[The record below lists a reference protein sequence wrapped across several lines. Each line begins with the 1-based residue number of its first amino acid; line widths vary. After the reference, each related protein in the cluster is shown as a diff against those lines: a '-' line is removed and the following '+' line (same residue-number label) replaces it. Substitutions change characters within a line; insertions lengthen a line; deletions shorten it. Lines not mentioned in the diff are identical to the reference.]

1 MEVAEY
7 ARFDAVGLAALV
19 RAGDALPAEIETAAR
34 RAIEEVNSELN
45 GLAMPLFESALH
57 YDADGPFAGVPFLI
71 KDDGPTAAGV
81 PFTVGSRH
89 FHGAVAPCDDGMMKR
104 FRSAGLA
111 TLGSTAV
118 PEMAISLATE
128 SVLNGATRNPWDLA
142 RGVGGSSG
150 GAAALV
156 AAGAVPAAQGS
167 DGAGSIR
174 VPASCCGV
182 VGLKPTRGRTAV
194 GPFVAELMGGL
205 TTQFL
210 LTRSLRDAAHLLDAV
225 HGPAVGDKYVVQAP
239 AGRYGSDLFID
250 PGQLRVAVTTEAWS
264 GVAVDP
270 ECAAAAEAAAR
281 VLEGFGHHVV
291 EASPTVDAEDVVR
304 SYVTIAAMEVAAAIG
319 LSPRPAGP
327 DTLEAVS
334 LRCLAEAQQL
344 TALDVARAF
353 RAFNAVMRT
362 TANFFTS
369 CDVLVTPTLGWLP
382 APHGILDYDGA
393 DHSVESWIRAIMTYG
408 PFTAPFNIGG
418 QPAIS
423 LPLGHSESGLPVG
436 VQLVAPYGREDLLFR
451 VGAQLDQALPWR
463 ARRPP
468 IFAGR

>member
-1 MEVAEY
+1 MDVAEY
-7 ARFDAVGLAALV
+7 APFDAVGLAALI
-19 RAGDALPAEIETAAR
+19 RAGEVAAAEMETVAR
-34 RAIEEVNSELN
+34 RAIGAVNPDLN
-45 GLAMPLFESALH
+45 GLAMPLFEHSLH

-71 KDDGPTAAGV
+71 KDDGPTAEGV

-89 FHGAVAPCDDGMMKR
+89 FQGAVASCDDGMMKR

-111 TLGSTAV
+111 TIGSTAV
-118 PEMAISLATE
+118 PEMGISLATE
-128 SVLNGATRNPWDLA
+128 SVLNGATRNPWDLS

-156 AAGAVPAAQGS
+156 AAGAVPVAQGS

-194 GPFVAELMGGL
+194 GPFVAEPMGGL

-225 HGPAVGDKYVVQAP
+225 HGAAIGDKYVVQAP
-239 AGRYGSDLFID
+239 AGPYASDLTID
-250 PGQLRVAVTTEAWS
+250 PGQLRVALTTEAWS

-270 ECAAAAEAAAR
+270 ECAESAEMTAR
-281 VLEGFGHHVV
+281 ALEGLGHVV
-291 EASPTVDAEDVVR
+291 QAAGPSIDAEDVGR
-304 SYVTIAAMEVAAAIG
+304 AYVPIAAMEVAAAIG
-319 LSPRPAGP
+319 FSPRPAGP

-334 LRCLAEAQQL
+334 LRCLAEARQL
-344 TALDVARAF
+344 TALDVAGAF
-353 RAFNAVMRT
+353 RAFNAVMRA
-362 TANFFTS
+362 TADFFTRY
-369 CDVLVTPTLGWLP
+369 DVLVTPTLGQLP
-382 APHGILDYDGA
+382 APHGTLDYDSA
-393 DHSVESWIRAIMTYG
+393 DHSVESGIRAIMAYG
-408 PFTAPFNIGG
+408 PFTALFNIAG

-423 LPLGHSESGLPVG
+423 LPLGHSERGLPIG

-451 VGAQLDQALPWR
+451 VGAQLERALPWR
-463 ARRPP
+463 DRRPP
-468 IFAGR
+468 IFAGA